1 MAVNRP
7 ILPYLPCMPRCNK
20 TVFLVFK
27 GEIILNLD
35 KINAQIAPMILTS
48 LNYFPVYF
56 QALDLRPGDK
66 GCLVARSQCHLELGN
81 ADAALTDAEATL
93 EDNKEFIQV
102 SAPALRDDIKSSQCF
117 LNLNL

>member
-1 MAVNRP
+1 
-7 ILPYLPCMPRCNK
+7 
-20 TVFLVFK
+20 
-27 GEIILNLD
+27 
-35 KINAQIAPMILTS
+35 MILKS
-48 LNYFPVYF
+48 LNYFPVCF

-102 SAPALRDDIKSSQCF
+102 CMPSLPWEVWDKVDYEVLIME
-117 LNLNL
+117 LL